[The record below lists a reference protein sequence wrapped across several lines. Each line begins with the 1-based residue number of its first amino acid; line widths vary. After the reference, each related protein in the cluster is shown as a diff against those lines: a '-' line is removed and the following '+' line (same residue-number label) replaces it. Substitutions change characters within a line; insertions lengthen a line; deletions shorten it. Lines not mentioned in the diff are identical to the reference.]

1 VHQIEQGVF
10 LSMDE
15 CQFQLLERKYNLET
29 KTKQEVAEEN
39 CEKSPSIY
47 LTYLNISGPMI
58 NNFAAGWS

>member
-1 VHQIEQGVF
+1 
-10 LSMDE
+10 MDE

-47 LTYLNISGPMI
+47 PTYLNISGPMI